1 MARTRTLTDPG
12 PADARGAV
20 REGLDS
26 ASVVTVFGRCEVDY
40 DGRATSYLGPGDRMV
55 VCKPDGTLLV
65 HTNEQRTPVNWQPP
79 GCEHEVTLRGGDL
92 ALTSERENPD
102 ERVEI
107 GFERV
112 DAVVV
117 YAMED
122 VEELE
127 LSGTEE
133 DLRRRVLDE
142 PALVEAGF
150 EPAGTEFATGAGAA
164 DIVGEDREGTRV
176 VVELKRR
183 RVGPTAAGQLR
194 RYVDALER
202 DGGEPVR
209 GVLVAPSVTDGAH
222 TVLEEEGL
230 EFVSLEP

>member
-1 MARTRTLTDPG
+1 MTRTRTLSG
-12 PADARGAV
+12 PEPEAARDAIA
-20 REGLDS
+20 EGLDS
-26 ASVVTVFGRCEVDY
+26 AVVTVFGRCEVDY

-79 GCEHEVTLRGGDL
+79 GCEHTASLRNGSL
-92 ALTSERENPD
+92 ALTSVRENPT

-117 YAMED
+117 YEMED

-133 DLRRRVLDE
+133 DLRQRVLDS

-150 EPAGTEFATGAGAA
+150 APTETEYATDAGAA
-164 DIVGEDREGTRV
+164 DIVGEDAEGRRV

-202 DGGEPVR
+202 AEEGPIR
-209 GVLVAPSVTDGAH
+209 GILVAPSITEGAR

-230 EFVSLEP
+230 EFVDLEP